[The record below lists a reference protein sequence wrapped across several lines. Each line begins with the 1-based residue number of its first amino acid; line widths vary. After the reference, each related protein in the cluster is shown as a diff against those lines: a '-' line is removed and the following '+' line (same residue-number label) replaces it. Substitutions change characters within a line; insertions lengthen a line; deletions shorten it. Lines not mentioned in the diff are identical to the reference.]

1 MRRWPFTGPR
11 CVNPGNDRLS
21 EDRDMPPVSAR
32 WLCALASCLPGF
44 ALAADDASGSF
55 RLGDATIAPR
65 HAIAVQDESDG
76 ESRILLYL
84 SVAPLDAA
92 QVAAAFDAD
101 HAVDGQVAD
110 GPGGSYVKLCI
121 DAEGFECGL
130 DFAHRGPT
138 RNFSTGGHGE
148 LALTTRTGQRIA
160 GRLVLAEPE
169 DFFEETYQ
177 FDLAFDVAITPP
189 PGTAL
194 PAGGGAPGKAYR
206 DYVAALATG
215 DFDALRELVGEAGA
229 YRFPEDDPT
238 LAKEALK
245 SLRDEQPLAV
255 EISRG
260 LVDGDQAI
268 LWVEG
273 TDRDDIARAGRVLM
287 KRVEGQW
294 RFGEAD
300 LEAVD

>member
-1 MRRWPFTGPR
+1 MRRWPLTGPR

-21 EDRDMPPVSAR
+21 EDSDMHPISAR
-32 WLCALASCLPGF
+32 WLCALVSCLPGI
-44 ALAADDASGSF
+44 ALAADDATGSF

-65 HAIAVQDESDG
+65 HAIAVHDESAG
-76 ESRILLYL
+76 ESRTLLYL
-84 SVAPLDAA
+84 RVAPLDAA
-92 QVAAAFDAD
+92 RVAAAFDAD
-101 HAVDGQVAD
+101 RAVDGQVAD
-110 GPGGSYVKLCI
+110 EPGDSYVKLCI
-121 DAEGFECGL
+121 DAEGLECGL

-138 RNFSTGGHGE
+138 RNFSTGGYGE
-148 LALTTRTGQRIA
+148 LALTTHTGQRIA
-160 GRLVLAEPE
+160 GRLILAEPE

-189 PGTAL
+189 PGTRL
-194 PAGGGAPGKAYR
+194 PAGGAEPGKAYQA
-206 DYVAALATG
+206 YLAALAKA
-215 DFDALRELVGEAGA
+215 DFAALRALAGEAGA

-238 LAKEALK
+238 SAKEALK

-255 EISRG
+255 EIFRG

-273 TDRDDIARAGRVLM
+273 TDRDDITRAGRVLM
-287 KRVEGQW
+287 KRAQGQW
-294 RFGEAD
+294 RFEEAD